1 MVKLPNGMYI
11 DRIIKTL
18 KSLIKDT
25 SNLNNRQLEV
35 FIDKVINILIGALS
49 SIFSAC
55 VVSIIKNEN
64 IIPQNVIVYLVI
76 FLALSL
82 IIWGVF
88 IKWVVPFFYRCFPQ
102 KHPLD
107 ITAVDVDKKI
117 EHFNNEII
125 YQASAM
131 YDLIKSADVSKDIM
145 DKKFGMISSL
155 FILQEIV
162 DFLYSCFVENHFDI
176 RKDENAISY
185 SFLRC
190 SFNAYSVV
198 WVLEIIDC
206 TKIIMESM
214 LKKLLEENASGYKFL
229 ETDLSQV
236 LNDFDQVK
244 KILNQQYDLVVSN
257 NLC

>member
-1 MVKLPNGMYI
+1 MVKFPNGMYI

-88 IKWVVPFFYRCFPQ
+88 ITETSTVLVIYRFFP
-102 KHPLD
+102 
-107 ITAVDVDKKI
+107 
-117 EHFNNEII
+117 
-125 YQASAM
+125 
-131 YDLIKSADVSKDIM
+131 
-145 DKKFGMISSL
+145 
-155 FILQEIV
+155 
-162 DFLYSCFVENHFDI
+162 
-176 RKDENAISY
+176 
-185 SFLRC
+185 
-190 SFNAYSVV
+190 
-198 WVLEIIDC
+198 
-206 TKIIMESM
+206 
-214 LKKLLEENASGYKFL
+214 
-229 ETDLSQV
+229 
-236 LNDFDQVK
+236 
-244 KILNQQYDLVVSN
+244 
-257 NLC
+257 

>member
-1 MVKLPNGMYI
+1 
-11 DRIIKTL
+11 
-18 KSLIKDT
+18 
-25 SNLNNRQLEV
+25 
-35 FIDKVINILIGALS
+35 
-49 SIFSAC
+49 
-55 VVSIIKNEN
+55 
-64 IIPQNVIVYLVI
+64 
-76 FLALSL
+76 
-82 IIWGVF
+82 
-88 IKWVVPFFYRCFPQ
+88 
-102 KHPLD
+102 
-107 ITAVDVDKKI
+107 
-117 EHFNNEII
+117 
-125 YQASAM
+125 
-131 YDLIKSADVSKDIM
+131 M

-244 KILNQQYDLVVSN
+244 KFLNRQYDLVVSN